1 MSRRGARP
9 PAPVA
14 AAVLAAL
21 LLLPGC
27 GLEPVY
33 SGGSKGVAATALS
46 QIAIAPIPDQ
56 AGYLVQTAL
65 REQLGPA
72 AAEPRLRL
80 VVELDDQIIGF
91 GIRDNNTIAAER
103 RTLRA
108 RYRLVDAS
116 GKVLLD
122 ATTGSS
128 VSMDRPSSDYAL
140 VAAETTALQ
149 RLADQISRQIVQ
161 RISVFA
167 REQGIPA
174 EPS

>member
-1 MSRRGARP
+1 MRP
-9 PAPVA
+9 TGPA
-14 AAVLAAL
+14 
-21 LLLPGC
+21 G
-27 GLEPVY
+27 
-33 SGGSKGVAATALS
+33 SGPPTDDL
-46 QIAIAPIPDQ
+46 
-56 AGYLVQTAL
+56 AL
-65 REQLGPA
+65 RRA
-72 AAEPRLRL
+72 TYRL

-108 RYRLVDAS
+108 RYRLVTAD

-149 RLADQISRQIVQ
+149 RLADQIARQMIQ
-161 RISVFA
+161 RIAVFA
-167 REQGIPA
+167 REKGLPA
-174 EPS
+174 EPAT

>member
-1 MSRRGARP
+1 MTRGARRW
-9 PAPVA
+9 
-14 AAVLAAL
+14 AL
-21 LLLPGC
+21 GLVVVLLLPGC

-46 QIAIAPIPDQ
+46 QIAVAPIPDQ

-72 AAEPRLRL
+72 AADPRFRL
-80 VVELDDQIIGF
+80 VVALDDQIIGF

-108 RYRLVDAS
+108 RYQLVAAD
-116 GKVLLD
+116 GKILLD

-161 RISVFA
+161 RIAVFA
-167 REQGIPA
+167 REKGLPSEPA
-174 EPS
+174 S